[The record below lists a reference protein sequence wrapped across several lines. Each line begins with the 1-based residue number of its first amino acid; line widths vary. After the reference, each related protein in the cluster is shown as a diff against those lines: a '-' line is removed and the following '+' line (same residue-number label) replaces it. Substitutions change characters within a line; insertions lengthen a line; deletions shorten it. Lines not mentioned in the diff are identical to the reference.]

1 MERLCNVVDV
11 SGVPGLP
18 FEELYT
24 LLDFDV
30 DMKALAVDLQIRF
43 EDGHLSVGSRWA
55 IDAAALSRIEAVMFT
70 HGA

>member
-1 MERLCNVVDV
+1 MVDF
-11 SGVPGLP
+11 SDVPGFP

-24 LLDFDV
+24 FLGLDEE
-30 DMKALAVDLQIRF
+30 MKALAVDLQIRF

-55 IDAAALSRIEAVMFT
+55 IDAAALSRIEAVMVT